1 MAEAMNVGF
10 IGIGNMSRPMAANLA
25 RAGVPLT
32 IFDADPAQSAR
43 FAGDHD
49 CTVAVSLAELAR
61 AVDIVVTM
69 LPTGPIVRDVL
80 LQADGGALAG
90 ALAEG
95 SIVVD
100 MSSSEPEGTR
110 KLGAELGRRG
120 ITLID
125 APVSGGVPGAEAGTL
140 AIMIG
145 AADDAAVERVEPIL
159 SDMGKRLF
167 RTGPLGSGH
176 AMKALNNYVAAAGF
190 TAAAEALII
199 GEHFGLDRAVM
210 IDIINNST
218 GRNFNTEHPIKDHVL
233 PRSFAA
239 GWRNQNKGRGLSA
252 RPVRPML
259 RHGATSP
266 ETIRQSNRAMR
277 PSAPNRAVGSQ
288 VPGASDRR
296 RAAPFDWATG
306 RRARARLRRPRPAHR
321 HLLAADPLGPLRG
334 GHPRQSLFLPWHRL
348 QPGPPAPFGGRRL
361 LQRHRPQPA
370 LVRAIP

>member
-10 IGIGNMSRPMAANLA
+10 IGIGNMGRPMAANLA

-49 CTVAVSLAELAR
+49 CTVAGSLAELGR

-110 KLGAELGRRG
+110 ELGGELGKRG
-120 ITLID
+120 IALID

-145 AADDAAVERVEPIL
+145 AADEAAVERVEPIL
-159 SDMGKRLF
+159 SAMGKRLF

-239 GWRNQNKGRGLSA
+239 GFKLGLMAKDVKIAGDLGEHLKVDAPMS
-252 RPVRPML
+252 RMVRE
-259 RHGATSP
+259 R
-266 ETIRQSNRAMR
+266 
-277 PSAPNRAVGSQ
+277 
-288 VPGASDRR
+288 
-296 RAAPFDWATG
+296 WAD
-306 RRARARLRRPRPAHR
+306 A
-321 HLLAADPLGPLRG
+321 LAALGADED
-334 GHPRQSLFLPWHRL
+334 FT
-348 QPGPPAPFGGRRL
+348 
-361 LQRHRPQPA
+361 
-370 LVRAIP
+370 RAITHWERVGEAGVD

>member
-1 MAEAMNVGF
+1 MAQATNVGF
-10 IGIGNMSRPMAANLA
+10 IGIGNMGRPMAANLA

-49 CTVAVSLAELAR
+49 CTVASSLAELGSA
-61 AVDIVVTM
+61 ADIVITM
-69 LPTGPIVRDVL
+69 LPTGPIVSAVVL
-80 LQADGGALAG
+80 GTDGDGLAG

-95 SIVVD
+95 SIIVD
-100 MSSSEPEGTR
+100 MSSSEPEGMRT
-110 KLGAELGRRG
+110 LGAELDKRG

-145 AADDAAVERVEPIL
+145 AADEAAVKRVEPFL
-159 SDMGKRLF
+159 NAMGKRLF

-199 GEHFGLDRAVM
+199 GERFGLDRTVM
-210 IDIINNST
+210 VDVINNSS

-239 GWRNQNKGRGLSA
+239 GFKLGLMAKDVKIAGDLGEHLKVDAPLS
-252 RPVRPML
+252 RMVRE
-259 RHGATSP
+259 R
-266 ETIRQSNRAMR
+266 
-277 PSAPNRAVGSQ
+277 
-288 VPGASDRR
+288 
-296 RAAPFDWATG
+296 WAD
-306 RRARARLRRPRPAHR
+306 A
-321 HLLAADPLGPLRG
+321 LAALGAD
-334 GHPRQSLFLPWHRL
+334 QDFT
-348 QPGPPAPFGGRRL
+348 
-361 LQRHRPQPA
+361 
-370 LVRAIP
+370 RAITHWERSGESGAD

>member
-1 MAEAMNVGF
+1 MAQATNVGF
-10 IGIGNMSRPMAANLA
+10 IGIGNMGRPMAANLA

-49 CTVAVSLAELAR
+49 CTVASSLAELGSA
-61 AVDIVVTM
+61 ADIVITM
-69 LPTGPIVRDVL
+69 LPTGPIVSAVVL
-80 LQADGGALAG
+80 GTDGDGLAG

-95 SIVVD
+95 SIIVD

-110 KLGAELGRRG
+110 TLGAELDKRG

-145 AADDAAVERVEPIL
+145 AADEAAVKRVEPFL
-159 SDMGKRLF
+159 NAMGKRLF

-199 GEHFGLDRAVM
+199 GERFGLDRTVM
-210 IDIINNST
+210 VDVINNSS

-239 GWRNQNKGRGLSA
+239 GFKLGLMAKDVKIAGDLGEHLKVDAPLS
-252 RPVRPML
+252 RMVRE
-259 RHGATSP
+259 R
-266 ETIRQSNRAMR
+266 
-277 PSAPNRAVGSQ
+277 
-288 VPGASDRR
+288 
-296 RAAPFDWATG
+296 WAD
-306 RRARARLRRPRPAHR
+306 A
-321 HLLAADPLGPLRG
+321 LAALGAD
-334 GHPRQSLFLPWHRL
+334 QDFT
-348 QPGPPAPFGGRRL
+348 
-361 LQRHRPQPA
+361 
-370 LVRAIP
+370 RAITHWERSGESGAD

>member
-1 MAEAMNVGF
+1 MAQATKVGF
-10 IGIGNMSRPMAANLA
+10 IGIGNMGRPMAANLV
-25 RAGVPLT
+25 RAGLPLT

-49 CTVAVSLAELAR
+49 CTVAASLAELGS
-61 AVDIVVTM
+61 AVDVVVTM
-69 LPTGPIVRDVL
+69 LPTGAIVSDVVL
-80 LQADGGALAG
+80 EADDGALAG

-95 SIVVD
+95 SIIVD

-110 KLGAELGRRG
+110 SLGTELGKRG

-145 AADDAAVERVEPIL
+145 AADEAAVSRVEPIL
-159 SDMGKRLF
+159 SAMGKRLF

-199 GEHFGLDRAVM
+199 GERFGLDRAVM
-210 IDIINNST
+210 IDVMNNST

-239 GWRNQNKGRGLSA
+239 GFKLGLMAKDVKIAGDLGEHMNVDAPLS
-252 RPVRPML
+252 RMVRE
-259 RHGATSP
+259 R
-266 ETIRQSNRAMR
+266 
-277 PSAPNRAVGSQ
+277 
-288 VPGASDRR
+288 
-296 RAAPFDWATG
+296 WAD
-306 RRARARLRRPRPAHR
+306 A
-321 HLLAADPLGPLRG
+321 LAALGAD
-334 GHPRQSLFLPWHRL
+334 QDFT
-348 QPGPPAPFGGRRL
+348 
-361 LQRHRPQPA
+361 
-370 LVRAIP
+370 RAITHWERAGEAGAD